1 MIQPP
6 QRPGPGRSRLVRP
19 GLPVRSLVPRGHAAA
34 DRPDEPCEHVT
45 DRLPFVGRLV
55 RDQLGQASPEVAF
68 DLAHELLSLVAGQLF
83 FKLIDGEQPVGWLW
97 LVVPA
102 VA

>member
-1 MIQPP
+1 
-6 QRPGPGRSRLVRP
+6 VRP

-34 DRPDEPCEHVT
+34 DRPDELREHVT
-45 DRLPFVGRLV
+45 DRLPFAGRIV
-55 RDQLGQASPEVAF
+55 RDQLGQASLEVAL
-68 DLAHELLSLVAGQLF
+68 DLAHELLSLAAGQLF
-83 FKLIDGEQPVGWLW
+83 FRLIDGEQPVSWLW